1 MAAGKPAVD
10 NGAKRVRDEQM
21 EALVRSRDAAVQK
34 AKAAEAEAAKSR
46 QHAET
51 AAALQQQNDA
61 LRGTLAALEGQL
73 SESRQFELQMARI
86 TSSLER
92 ERDLLQREVL
102 KYASAEPAEQL
113 AERVRQLQAELE
125 KAQCEKQRLREDAI
139 LLARLHQDQ
148 LDAEQV
154 RNNGLEDQL
163 EYLRGTMGSGIE
175 VTLFRPSAVFFVDFW
190 LQDLR
195 VQMEAGLRMALAR
208 VDHMEGLLWA
218 ERAKTKKYLQLLT
231 QLVDKDDLEVLLDE
245 DGDEDA
251 KK

>member
-175 VTLFRPSAVFFVDFW
+175 VTLFRPSVFF
-190 LQDLR
+190 
-195 VQMEAGLRMALAR
+195 G
-208 VDHMEGLLWA
+208 
-218 ERAKTKKYLQLLT
+218 
-231 QLVDKDDLEVLLDE
+231 
-245 DGDEDA
+245 
-251 KK
+251 